1 MPLQSS
7 QSARLAV
14 PLVLATLLWCV
25 GAPAQRS
32 APQRGQSAAAPRAAS
47 ERRSSVVRPKGVPR
61 FAVETKLVVLH
72 AAVLD
77 KQKHLVTDLRREHFK
92 VLEDNVRQEI
102 KDFKRE
108 DIPVS
113 VGILVD
119 NSGSMRDKRVR
130 VNAAA
135 LTFVRTSNRN
145 DEIFIVNFN
154 DEAFLDKD
162 FTSNLEELKEGL
174 ERIDSRGGTA
184 YYDTIRM
191 SLDHLT
197 GRGRRTKRVL
207 LVITDGEDNASR
219 LTLERLIKY
228 IQQTDVVIYSVG
240 LLGDDSARAARR
252 ARRAI
257 EAVSEATGGPAFFP
271 ANVDEVEEITAR
283 IAHDIRNQYLL
294 TYKPSNAAADGSY
307 RSVKV
312 KAHAPGKG
320 RLFVRTRTG
329 YYATAESN
337 SSAARRP
344 GG

>member
-1 MPLQSS
+1 MPPQNS
-7 QSARLAV
+7 QCARLVV
-14 PLVLATLLWCV
+14 PLVLAALLWCV
-25 GAPAQRS
+25 CAPAQHS
-32 APQRGQSAAAPRAAS
+32 VPQRGKPGDARVAS
-47 ERRSSVVRPKGVPR
+47 EGRSQVVPPKGVPR

-72 AAVLD
+72 ATVMN

-92 VLEDNVRQEI
+92 VLENNVVQEI
-102 KDFKRE
+102 KDFRRE

-119 NSGSMRDKRVR
+119 NSGSMRDKRPR

-145 DEIFIVNFN
+145 DEVFIVNFN

-162 FTSNLEELKEGL
+162 FTSNLAELKEGL
-174 ERIDSRGGTA
+174 EKIDSRGGTA

-191 SLDHLT
+191 SLNHLNE
-197 GRGRRTKRVL
+197 RGRMSKKVL

-219 LTLERLIKY
+219 VTMERLIKAV
-228 IQQTDVVIYSVG
+228 QQTDVVIYSIGV
-240 LLGDDSARAARR
+240 LGDDNARAAKR
-252 ARRAI
+252 ARKAI
-257 EAVSEATGGPAFFP
+257 EAISEATGGAAFFP
-271 ANVDEVEEITAR
+271 GEVDAVEGIAVR
-283 IAHDIRNQYLL
+283 IAQDIRNQYLL

-312 KAHAPGKG
+312 KVRAPGKG

-329 YYATAESN
+329 YYATAKFRSVT
-337 SSAARRP
+337 ARRP